1 MPKDEKP
8 TTASIPAPEPVEETP
23 NLAIQPPPL
32 TWLQKSYY
40 TGKSSSDD
48 SGTTESPEK
57 K

>member
-8 TTASIPAPEPVEETP
+8 SPASIPAPEPVEETP

-40 TGKSSSDD
+40 KGKSSSDGSDTTD
-48 SGTTESPEK
+48 SREK